1 MRTEEIMNSLGIC
14 ARAGGCA
21 GCDYADKVYSKGCV
35 VKLKND
41 AALRLEELC
50 DRIEEKEKRID
61 EQKKTI
67 HELVGRINELKERK
81 DNSAGLWVSVN
92 DRLPD
97 KELAKC
103 LVFLYG
109 EVCFSYFHR
118 GEFHNPDVTHW
129 MEIPEPPKKT
139 YKDVFLKAFPN
150 CLIGLIQERNCVNY
164 FFPQFNAGEV
174 YCGDCE
180 SCWNK
185 TYEEEGEAE

>member
-14 ARAGGCA
+14 ARVASCD
-21 GCDYADKVYSKGCV
+21 GCDYTNKAYPEGCAA
-35 VKLKND
+35 KLKND

-67 HELVGRINELKERK
+67 HGLVGRINELKERK

-97 KELAKC
+97 TELAKC

-139 YKDVFLKAFPN
+139 YKDVFLKAFPKAKRTGMEPSV
-150 CLIGLIQERNCVNY
+150 CRYAVFG
-164 FFPQFNAGEV
+164 GEV
-174 YCGDCE
+174 SCDDKICRY
-180 SCWNK
+180 CWNQP
-185 TYEEEGEAE
+185 YEEEGGAE